1 MGGGVMEEVMGGL
14 ASRLQTVPGLRVL
27 THPPVSVNELPAAVL
42 LFESREPGLTMAGG
56 AFSGSIKVVVLAAA
70 ADAAGAFEALSGFMD
85 PEGAG
90 SVEAAVEA
98 DSTWGGSVD
107 YGRLVSVGNFG
118 RRKLWGGVYAAAD
131 FQFAFT
137 KSA

>member
-1 MGGGVMEEVMGGL
+1 ML
-14 ASRLQTVPGLRVL
+14 AGP
-27 THPPVSVNELPAAVL
+27 
-42 LFESREPGLTMAGG
+42 
-56 AFSGSIKVVVLAAA
+56 
-70 ADAAGAFEALSGFMD
+70 ADAAGAFEALGGFMD

-107 YGRLVSVGNFG
+107 YGRLASVGNVG

-131 FQFAFT
+131 FEFEFT

>member
-1 MGGGVMEEVMGGL
+1 MGGGVVEEVMGGL
-14 ASRLQTVPGLRVL
+14 ASRLQTVPVLRVL
-27 THPPVSVNELPAAVL
+27 THPPVSVSELPAAVL
-42 LFESREPGLTMAGG
+42 LFESREPGLTLGG
-56 AFSGSIKVVVLAAA
+56 SAFEGSIRAVVLAAP
-70 ADAAGAFEALSGFMD
+70 ADAAGAFEALGGFMN
-85 PEGAG
+85 PEGDG

-107 YGRLVSVGNFG
+107 YGRLVSVGKVG

-131 FQFAFT
+131 FQFTFT